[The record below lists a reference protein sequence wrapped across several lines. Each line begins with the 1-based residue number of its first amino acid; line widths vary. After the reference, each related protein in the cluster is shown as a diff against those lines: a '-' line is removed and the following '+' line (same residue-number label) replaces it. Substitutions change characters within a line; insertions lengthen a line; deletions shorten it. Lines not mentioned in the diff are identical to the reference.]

1 MGWARLSL
9 ADPHATLWG
18 VTLADV
24 MARAACDSAR
34 AVVEQGELRPQH
46 WRGTR
51 INKSLCT
58 PACALITVNTLARA
72 GERAETARV
81 RERAN
86 TARARRRGP
95 ARTGHGTPDRAPS
108 RGGSPLGGVP
118 TIVPTDRD
126 THPRRSPESQTAVSA
141 AHKASTK
148 HAMHHCTLAATEHG

>member
-58 PACALITVNTLARA
+58 PACALITDSAVHWRSDLGLARPRGA
-72 GERAETARV
+72 TPTHSATEQTPRAPAGADRPWDPRPGTGARRISARRCANYRANRPGHPPAPVPREPDRGER
-81 RERAN
+81 RAQ
-86 TARARRRGP
+86 
-95 ARTGHGTPDRAPS
+95 S
-108 RGGSPLGGVP
+108 
-118 TIVPTDRD
+118 
-126 THPRRSPESQTAVSA
+126 
-141 AHKASTK
+141 
-148 HAMHHCTLAATEHG
+148 

>member
-58 PACALITVNTLARA
+58 PACALITVNT
-72 GERAETARV
+72 
-81 RERAN
+81 
-86 TARARRRGP
+86 RARGRDRASP
-95 ARTGHGTPDRAPS
+95 RESKHRARPQARTGHGTPDRAPA